1 MKEKTNEAIPL
12 DSAKIEFLEKMV
24 KSHGLPNVGKAVR
37 CLVDF
42 ARAHPEQQASIFT
55 EIRCHDC

>member
-1 MKEKTNEAIPL
+1 MTEKTNETIPL
-12 DSAKIEFLEKMV
+12 NSTKIEILEEMV
-24 KSHGLPNVGKAVR
+24 KSYELPNIGKAVR

-42 ARAHPEQQASIFT
+42 ARAHPEQQASIFS